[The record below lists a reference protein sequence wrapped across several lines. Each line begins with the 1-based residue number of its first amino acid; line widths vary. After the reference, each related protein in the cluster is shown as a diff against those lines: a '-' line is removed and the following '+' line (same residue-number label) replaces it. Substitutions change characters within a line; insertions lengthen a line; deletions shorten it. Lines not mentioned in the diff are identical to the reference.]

1 MLIKKERERER
12 KIRDKK
18 KEGSTNTYKRLVNR
32 RSARQIACF
41 I

>member
-1 MLIKKERERER
+1 MFNIKRERERER
-12 KIRDKK
+12 ERE
-18 KEGSTNTYKRLVNR
+18 KERFYKHIHKRLVIPS

>member
-1 MLIKKERERER
+1 MIIIKNEGE
-12 KIRDKK
+12 KK
-18 KEGSTNTYKRLVNR
+18 TPQNTNKRLVNRR